1 MSNPYQLQQQQQAM
15 ASGSNSPLGTPV
27 PIKRGRGRPPK
38 NRDPNAT
45 PIKPAPPPPP
55 KSAPQPRIS
64 HITSPRLRAAQP
76 TAYSATGSPFQPPP
90 LTGFPSHSLGPGI
103 PEQQNIVYQPVLSSM
118 QPLPHN
124 VPSFPA
130 ILTFQHQQELQQQ
143 QGQQSLREA
152 QQARASSALRD
163 SVEGATALT
172 TSPASSSATQPST
185 SATGT
190 RGGSIEG
197 GNIMTAAGGTIGAG
211 LGQAVGNAGASP
223 ASRTRRKAEA
233 TEPDL
238 KLPEPHDA
246 GWMTEPVNA
255 AEAQRAYAAI
265 VECIRSHTD
274 MHGRRLA
281 ELLEECPD
289 PEVDPDYYEQVE
301 KPTSLSAISQRIAEG
316 EYPKATDFEM
326 DMLQLFENAR
336 RMHSIGS
343 QTYRDAVVL
352 QRLYHEI
359 TKAKPSR
366 REPITA
372 EAVHA
377 AAASADSSRH
387 FSSIPHGPLYASA
400 GSHGDL
406 TTRISS
412 KSKTYYEHLNHK
424 GKAYRVGDWIHL
436 INPSDPTKPI
446 VAQIFKVLRREDDD
460 PDQGW
465 VTVCWYYR
473 PEQTFH
479 PASKKFF
486 KDEVVKTGY
495 FADHHIEDI
504 LEKIMVMF
512 YTKYIRGRPKPEY
525 WDPRSPLYVTESRY
539 NEQQRVFH
547 KIKSWASCVPEEI
560 RKVET
565 PMNYFEKAIAP
576 PPKEESPF
584 LRGVHGPGALR
595 DEDAA
600 NGEVVEF
607 PDLFKDAADDL
618 RPKKKGRGVDGSGGE
633 APNETFTRLASL
645 VSARVTPDQYLRLQ
659 QLLSTPQAASL
670 DMTQVSNELGGVDVN
685 LLTELRNAAVAAG
698 IASAGIDKVA
708 SSNFAGQQQ
717 QQQQGQQ
724 GQQGAQPA
732 EQPPTIGVVDL
743 TRAQRGEGF
752 YAALPQET
760 RDLFADQP
768 GGQVN
773 WYAAAP
779 LDLPLQNDLHKN
791 GFYAPQQA
799 HLRNH
804 TLDYLYH
811 QAAMRNDSDA
821 NADQRLRNGNRVT
834 GSQPLQP
841 SNLANGSST
850 PRAMLSGSSPYVPH
864 ASGMYDFLAPSARNS
879 PLMRPGFGSL
889 VSGGAIGAG
898 GPSMPT
904 ASSNGSTDEALTPAM
919 NQNQG
924 CWYNGNEWVDDPQ
937 KTAEALAEFSNHYGG
952 GGDGSQF
959 NLSHYL
965 S

>member
-1 MSNPYQLQQQQQAM
+1 M
-15 ASGSNSPLGTPV
+15 ASGSNSPLPTPV

-38 NRDPNAT
+38 NRDPNAPPT
-45 PIKPAPPPPP
+45 KPSAPPPPKP
-55 KSAPQPRIS
+55 TPQPRTS

-76 TAYSATGSPFQPPP
+76 TAYSAAGSPFQPSPP
-90 LTGFPSHSLGPGI
+90 TGYPSHSLGPGI
-103 PEQQNIVYQPVLSSM
+103 PEQHNVFY
-118 QPLPHN
+118 QPLPSGIHASPLAGLTN
-124 VPSFPA
+124 IPTFPPMP
-130 ILTFQHQQELQQQ
+130 TFQRQQEMQQQ
-143 QGQQSLREA
+143 QSQQNIREV
-152 QQARASSALRD
+152 QQARASSARRD
-163 SVEGATALT
+163 SGEGATTAAVSPTSST
-172 TSPASSSATQPST
+172 TQQPSVISAAAT
-185 SATGT
+185 SASAASTEGT
-190 RGGSIEG
+190 
-197 GNIMTAAGGTIGAG
+197 IMTAAGGSIGAG

-223 ASRTRRKAEA
+223 ASRTRRKADA
-233 TEPDL
+233 NEPEL
-238 KLPEPHDA
+238 KVPEPHDA
-246 GWMTEPVNA
+246 GWMPESANPV
-255 AEAQRAYAAI
+255 EAQRAYTAI
-265 VECIRSHTD
+265 VDCIRNHSDAT
-274 MHGRRLA
+274 GRRLA
-281 ELLEECPD
+281 APLEECPD
-289 PEVDPDYYEQVE
+289 PEADPDYYEQVE
-301 KPTSLSAISQRIAEG
+301 KPTSLSAISQRIQEG

-336 RMHSIGS
+336 RLHPIGS
-343 QTYRDAVVL
+343 QLYGDAVVL

-359 TKAKPSR
+359 TKAKPST
-366 REPITA
+366 REPLTA
-372 EAVHA
+372 EAVLA
-377 AAASADSSRH
+377 AAARADASRH

-412 KSKTYYEHLNHK
+412 KSKTYYEHLNLK
-424 GKAYRVGDWIHL
+424 GKAFRVGDWIHL

-460 PDQGW
+460 ADQGW

-584 LRGVHGPGALR
+584 LRGVQGPGALR

-600 NGEVVEF
+600 GGEMAEF
-607 PDLFKDAADDL
+607 PDLFKDAADEF
-618 RPKKKGRGVDGSGGE
+618 RPKKKGRGSEGLGGE
-633 APNETFTRLASL
+633 AAGEAFTRLASL
-645 VSARVTPDQYLRLQ
+645 VAARITPDQYLRLQ
-659 QLLSTPQAASL
+659 LLLSTPQAASL
-670 DMTQVSNELGGVDVN
+670 DMTQVSHELGGVDIN
-685 LLTELRNAAVAAG
+685 LLTDLRNAAVAAG
-698 IASAGIDKVA
+698 VASAGFDKVA
-708 SSNFAGQQQ
+708 SSNFASMTGVPQGEQAQQGV
-717 QQQQGQQ
+717 QQGQ
-724 GQQGAQPA
+724 
-732 EQPPTIGVVDL
+732 PTVGVVDL
-743 TRAQRGEGF
+743 VRSQRSEGF

-779 LDLPLQNDLHKN
+779 LDLPLQHDLHKN

-799 HLRNH
+799 HLRHH

-811 QAAMRNDSDA
+811 QAATRNDGDG
-821 NADQRLRNGNRVT
+821 NADPQMRHGVGRG
-834 GSQPLQP
+834 GPSQPLQP
-841 SNLANGSST
+841 SASANGSST
-850 PRAMLSGSSPYVPH
+850 PRAMVPGSSPYVPH
-864 ASGMYDFLAPSARNS
+864 ALGMYDFLAPSARNS
-879 PLMRPGFGSL
+879 PLMR
-889 VSGGAIGAG
+889 SGHHAAAGAGAMGAG
-898 GPSMPT
+898 GPHLPT
-904 ASSNGSTDEALTPAM
+904 ASSNGSTDEALTPVM

-924 CWYNGNEWVDDPQ
+924 WYAGNEWGEDPQ
-937 KTAEALAEFSNHYGG
+937 KTAEALAEFSNHYG
-952 GGDGSQF
+952 DASQL
-959 NLSHYL
+959 NLSQYF

>member
-1 MSNPYQLQQQQQAM
+1 
-15 ASGSNSPLGTPV
+15 
-27 PIKRGRGRPPK
+27 
-38 NRDPNAT
+38 
-45 PIKPAPPPPP
+45 
-55 KSAPQPRIS
+55 
-64 HITSPRLRAAQP
+64 
-76 TAYSATGSPFQPPP
+76 
-90 LTGFPSHSLGPGI
+90 
-103 PEQQNIVYQPVLSSM
+103 
-118 QPLPHN
+118 
-124 VPSFPA
+124 
-130 ILTFQHQQELQQQ
+130 
-143 QGQQSLREA
+143 
-152 QQARASSALRD
+152 
-163 SVEGATALT
+163 
-172 TSPASSSATQPST
+172 
-185 SATGT
+185 
-190 RGGSIEG
+190 
-197 GNIMTAAGGTIGAG
+197 MTAAGGSIGAG

-223 ASRTRRKAEA
+223 ASRTRRKADA
-233 TEPDL
+233 NEPEL
-238 KLPEPHDA
+238 KLPEPHDQ
-246 GWMTEPVNA
+246 GWMTEPANA
-255 AEAQRAYAAI
+255 AEAQRAYAA
-265 VECIRSHTD
+265 VVQCIRNHRDAT
-274 MHGRRLA
+274 GRRLA
-281 ELLEECPD
+281 EPLEECPD
-289 PEVDPDYYEQVE
+289 PEADPEYYEKVE
-301 KPTSLSAISQRIAEG
+301 KPTSLAAISQRVQEG

-336 RMHSIGS
+336 RLHPIGS
-343 QTYRDAVVL
+343 QTYGDAIVL
-352 QRLYHEI
+352 QRFYHEI
-359 TKAKPSR
+359 TKAKPSK
-366 REPITA
+366 REPISA
-372 EAVHA
+372 EAVLE
-377 AAASADSSRH
+377 AASHADASRH

-412 KSKTYYEHLNHK
+412 KSKTYYEHLNLK
-424 GKAYRVGDWIHL
+424 GKAFRVGDWIHL

-584 LRGVHGPGALR
+584 LRGVAGPGALR

-600 NGEVVEF
+600 NGEAAEF
-607 PDLFKDAADDL
+607 PDLFKDALDEF
-618 RPKKKGRGVDGSGGE
+618 RPKKKGRGTDGAGGE
-633 APNETFTRLASL
+633 AAGAAFTRLASL
-645 VSARVTPDQYLRLQ
+645 VAARITPDQYFRLQ
-659 QLLSTPQAASL
+659 QLLSTSQAPSL
-670 DMTQVSNELGGVDVN
+670 DMQQLSHELGGVDPV
-685 LLTELRNAAVAAG
+685 LLDQLRNAAVAAG
-698 IASAGIDKVA
+698 VAAAGLDKVA
-708 SSNFAGQQQ
+708 SSNFSSMVGD
-717 QQQQGQQ
+717 GQQ
-724 GQQGAQPA
+724 GQQESGGGAPS
-732 EQPPTIGVVDL
+732 QPPTVGVVDL
-743 TRAQRGEGF
+743 TRSQRGEGF

-779 LDLPLQNDLHKN
+779 LDLPLQHELHKN

-811 QAAMRNDSDA
+811 QTTTRNEGDGGRAAA
-821 NADQRLRNGNRVT
+821 
-834 GSQPLQP
+834 SQPLQP
-841 SNLANGSST
+841 SASANGSAT
-850 PRAMLSGSSPYVPH
+850 PRAMVSGSSPYVPH

-879 PLMRPGFGSL
+879 PLMRQGFMAGG
-889 VSGGAIGAG
+889 VSGPG
-898 GPSMPT
+898 MPT
-904 ASSNGSTDEALTPAM
+904 ASSNGSTDEALTPVM

-924 CWYNGNEWVDDPQ
+924 WYGGNEWGDDPQ
-937 KTAEALAEFSNHYGG
+937 KTAEALAEFSNHYG
-952 GGDGSQF
+952 DGSQL

>member
-1 MSNPYQLQQQQQAM
+1 MSNPYQQQQPM
-15 ASGSNSPLGTPV
+15 ASGSNPPMSTPLPTR
-27 PIKRGRGRPPK
+27 RGRGRPPK
-38 NRDPNAT
+38 HRDPYA
-45 PIKPAPPPPP
+45 PPAKPAPPPPP
-55 KSAPQPRIS
+55 KLTPQPRTS

-76 TAYSATGSPFQPPP
+76 TAYSATGSPFQPPQPTGYP
-90 LTGFPSHSLGPGI
+90 LHSLGPGI
-103 PEQQNIVYQPVLSSM
+103 PEQQNVFYQPVPAGVHSS
-118 QPLPHN
+118 PLAAASS
-124 VPSFPA
+124 VPSFPPMP
-130 ILTFQHQQELQQQ
+130 TFQRQQELQQHQ
-143 QGQQSLREA
+143 SQQSVREA
-152 QQARASSALRD
+152 QQVRASNVRRQSM
-163 SVEGATALT
+163 EGAAALPP
-172 TSPASSSATQPST
+172 SPASSSATQQAFIGGAATLST
-185 SATGT
+185 TLPEAT
-190 RGGSIEG
+190 
-197 GNIMTAAGGTIGAG
+197 IMTAAGGSIGAG

-223 ASRTRRKAEA
+223 ASRTRRKADA
-233 TEPDL
+233 NEPEL

-246 GWMTEPVNA
+246 GWMTEPANA
-255 AEAQRAYAAI
+255 AEAQRAYAA
-265 VECIRSHTD
+265 VVDCIRNHADAT
-274 MHGRRLA
+274 GRRLA
-281 ELLEECPD
+281 EPFEECPD
-289 PEVDPDYYEQVE
+289 PEVDPEFYERVE
-301 KPTSLSAISQRIAEG
+301 KPTSLSAISQRVRED
-316 EYPKATDFEM
+316 EYPSATDFEM

-336 RMHSIGS
+336 RLHPIGT
-343 QTYRDAVVL
+343 QMYGDAVVL

-366 REPITA
+366 HEPITA
-372 EAVHA
+372 EAVIA
-377 AAASADSSRH
+377 AAAQADASRH

-412 KSKTYYEHLNHK
+412 KSKTYYEHLNLK
-424 GKAYRVGDWIHL
+424 GKAFRVGDWIHL

-565 PMNYFEKAIAP
+565 PMNYFDKAIAP

-584 LRGVHGPGALR
+584 LRGVQGPGALR
-595 DEDAA
+595 DEDAT
-600 NGEVVEF
+600 NGEVAEF
-607 PDLFKDAADDL
+607 PDLFKDAPDEF
-618 RPKKKGRGVDGSGGE
+618 RPKKKGRGADGSGGE
-633 APNETFTRLASL
+633 AAGEAFTRLASL
-645 VSARVTPDQYLRLQ
+645 VAARITPDQYFRLQ

-670 DMTQVSNELGGVDVN
+670 DMTQVSNELGGVDAN

-698 IASAGIDKVA
+698 VASAGLDKVA
-708 SSNFAGQQQ
+708 SSNFAAGVAGVAQVQQDQ
-717 QQQQGQQ
+717 TS
-724 GQQGAQPA
+724 AQS
-732 EQPPTIGVVDL
+732 QPPTVGVVDL
-743 TRAQRGEGF
+743 TRSQRGEGF

-779 LDLPLQNDLHKN
+779 LDLPLQHDLHKN

-811 QAAMRNDSDA
+811 QTVMRSEGDA
-821 NADQRLRNGNRVT
+821 NADQQARSGGRVG

-841 SNLANGSST
+841 SASANGSST
-850 PRAMLSGSSPYVPH
+850 PRAMLQSSSPYVPH

-879 PLMRPGFGSL
+879 PLMRPGFSG
-889 VSGGAIGAG
+889 VVGGGAVG
-898 GPSMPT
+898 GPHMPT
-904 ASSNGSTDEALTPAM
+904 ASSNGSTDEALTPVM

-924 CWYNGNEWVDDPQ
+924 WYGGNEWGEDPQ
-937 KTAEALAEFSNHYGG
+937 KTAEALAEFSNQYS
-952 GGDGSQF
+952 DGSQL

-965 S
+965 SPL

>member
-1 MSNPYQLQQQQQAM
+1 MSNPYQQQQAM
-15 ASGSNSPLGTPV
+15 ASGSNSPMSTPG
-27 PIKRGRGRPPK
+27 PIRRGRGRPPK
-38 NRDPNAT
+38 YRDPNAPPT
-45 PIKPAPPPPP
+45 KPAPPPPHKP
-55 KSAPQPRIS
+55 IAQPRTS
-64 HITSPRLRAAQP
+64 HITSPRLRAVQP
-76 TAYSATGSPFQPPP
+76 TSYSASGSPFTHPNPNAY
-90 LTGFPSHSLGPGI
+90 SSYSLGPGI
-103 PEQQNIVYQPVLSSM
+103 PEQQNMFYQPVPASVHSSALTGSSM
-118 QPLPHN
+118 
-124 VPSFPA
+124 VPSFPPMPT
-130 ILTFQHQQELQQQ
+130 LQRQQELQQQ
-143 QGQQSLREA
+143 HSQHSIREV
-152 QQARASSALRD
+152 QQARGSSVRRESL
-163 SVEGATALT
+163 EGASDLTA
-172 TSPASSSATQPST
+172 SPASSSATQPGYTTGIALIPGST
-185 SATGT
+185 APPEGT
-190 RGGSIEG
+190 
-197 GNIMTAAGGTIGAG
+197 IMTAAGGSIGAG

-223 ASRTRRKAEA
+223 ASRTRRKADANDPE
-233 TEPDL
+233 L

-246 GWMTEPVNA
+246 GWMTEPANVT
-255 AEAQRAYAAI
+255 EAQRAYAA
-265 VECIRSHTD
+265 VVHCIRNHVDAT
-274 MHGRRLA
+274 GRRLA
-281 ELLEECPD
+281 EPFEECPD
-289 PEVDPDYYEQVE
+289 PEVDHEYYEKIE
-301 KPTSLSAISQRIAEG
+301 KPTSLSAISHRIQEG

-336 RMHSIGS
+336 RLYPIGT
-343 QTYRDAVVL
+343 QTYGDAVVL

-359 TKAKPSR
+359 TKAKPSKS
-366 REPITA
+366 EPITA
-372 EAVHA
+372 EAVLATA
-377 AAASADSSRH
+377 AQADASRH

-412 KSKTYYEHLNHK
+412 KSKTYYEHLNLK
-424 GKAYRVGDWIHL
+424 GKAFRVGDWIHL
-436 INPSDPTKPI
+436 INPSDSTKPI
-446 VAQIFKVLRREDDD
+446 VAQIFKVLRREDEDL
-460 PDQGW
+460 DQGL

-584 LRGVHGPGALR
+584 LRGVQGPGALR
-595 DEDAA
+595 DEDIA
-600 NGEVVEF
+600 NGEIADF

-618 RPKKKGRGVDGSGGE
+618 RPKKKERGGDGGDAANE
-633 APNETFTRLASL
+633 AFTRLASL
-645 VSARVTPDQYLRLQ
+645 VAARITPDQYLRLQ

-670 DMTQVSNELGGVDVN
+670 DMTRLSNELGGVDIN

-698 IASAGIDKVA
+698 VAAGVAAPGLDIVA
-708 SSNFAGQQQ
+708 SSNVAD
-717 QQQQGQQ
+717 QQGQV
-724 GQQGAQPA
+724 GTHEQQASPQ
-732 EQPPTIGVVDL
+732 QLPTVGVVDL
-743 TRAQRGEGF
+743 VRQQRGEGF
-752 YAALPQET
+752 YSALPEET

-779 LDLPLQNDLHKN
+779 LDLPLQHDLHKN

-811 QAAMRNDSDA
+811 QATMRQQDNVSA
-821 NADQRLRNGNRVT
+821 E
-834 GSQPLQP
+834 SQPLQ
-841 SNLANGSST
+841 SSASANGSST
-850 PRAMLSGSSPYVPH
+850 PRVMMPSSSPYVPH
-864 ASGMYDFLAPSARNS
+864 ALGMYDFLAPSARNS
-879 PLMRPGFGSL
+879 PMMRPGSTG
-889 VSGGAIGAG
+889 VVVVGGGAGAVPG
-898 GPSMPT
+898 MPT
-904 ASSNGSTDEALTPAM
+904 ASSNGSTDEALTPVM
-919 NQNQG
+919 SQNQS
-924 CWYNGNEWVDDPQ
+924 WYGGTEWGEDPQ
-937 KTAEALAEFSNHYGG
+937 KTAEALAEFSNHYGDGIG
-952 GGDGSQF
+952 GVGGQL

>member
-1 MSNPYQLQQQQQAM
+1 MSNPYHQQQAM
-15 ASGSNSPLGTPV
+15 ASGSNSPLATPL

-38 NRDPNAT
+38 NRDPNAPT
-45 PIKPAPPPPP
+45 PVKVTAPPPPKP
-55 KSAPQPRIS
+55 TPQPRNS

-90 LTGFPSHSLGPGI
+90 PTGFPSHSLGPGI
-103 PEQQNIVYQPVLSSM
+103 PEQQNMFYQPVAGSGGHSS
-118 QPLPHN
+118 PS
-124 VPSFPA
+124 VPSFPP
-130 ILTFQHQQELQQQ
+130 IPTFQRQQELQQQ
-143 QGQQSLREA
+143 QSQQSIREA
-152 QQARASSALRD
+152 QQARALSAQRG
-163 SVEGATALT
+163 SVDAAGATLP
-172 TSPASSSATQPST
+172 TSPASSSATQ
-185 SATGT
+185 TG
-190 RGGSIEG
+190 SVPAAFAASKAPAEG
-197 GNIMTAAGGTIGAG
+197 AIMTAAGGSIGAG

-223 ASRTRRKAEA
+223 ASRTRRKAD
-233 TEPDL
+233 TNEPEL

-246 GWMTEPVNA
+246 GWMTEPA
-255 AEAQRAYAAI
+255 DALQAQRVYSA
-265 VECIRSHTD
+265 VVDCIRSHVD
-274 MHGRRLA
+274 ASGRRLA

-289 PEVDPDYYEQVE
+289 PEVDPDFYEKVE
-301 KPTSLSAISQRIAEG
+301 KPTSLSAISQRIQEG
-316 EYPKATDFEM
+316 EYLKATDFEM

-336 RMHSIGS
+336 RLHPIGT
-343 QTYRDAVVL
+343 QMYGDAVVL
-352 QRLYHEI
+352 QRLYHEL
-359 TKAKPSR
+359 TRADPSKQ
-366 REPITA
+366 EPITA
-372 EAVHA
+372 EAVLA
-377 AAASADSSRH
+377 AAARADATRH

-412 KSKTYYEHLNHK
+412 KSKTYYEHLNLK
-424 GKAYRVGDWIHL
+424 GKAFRVGDWIHL

-460 PDQGW
+460 PNQGW

-486 KDEVVKTGY
+486 QDEVVKTGY

-565 PMNYFEKAIAP
+565 PMNFFEKAISP

-584 LRGVHGPGALR
+584 LRGVPGPGALR

-600 NGEVVEF
+600 SGEVAEF
-607 PDLFKDAADDL
+607 PDLFHDAPDDF
-618 RPKKKGRGVDGSGGE
+618 RPKKKGRGSDAAASGQN
-633 APNETFTRLASL
+633 ANETFTRLASL
-645 VSARVTPDQYLRLQ
+645 VAARITPDQYLRLQ

-670 DMTQVSNELGGVDVN
+670 DMAQVSDQLGGVDAN
-685 LLTELRNAAVAAG
+685 LLSELRNAAVAAG
-698 IASAGIDKVA
+698 VASAGIDKVA
-708 SSNFAGQQQ
+708 SSDLAQQAREEAAAEQQQ
-717 QQQQGQQ
+717 Q
-724 GQQGAQPA
+724 
-732 EQPPTIGVVDL
+732 PTVSVVDL
-743 TRAQRGEGF
+743 VRSQRGEGF

-779 LDLPLQNDLHKN
+779 LDLPLQHDLHKN

-799 HLRNH
+799 NLRNH

-811 QAAMRNDSDA
+811 QANVRNDDDTASDS
-821 NADQRLRNGNRVT
+821 QLRSGGRLAP
-834 GSQPLQP
+834 SQPLQP
-841 SNLANGSST
+841 SASANGGST
-850 PRAMLSGSSPYVPH
+850 PRALVAASSPYVPH

-879 PLMRPGFGSL
+879 PLMRAGY
-889 VSGGAIGAG
+889 GGAGAG
-898 GPSMPT
+898 IGGIPA
-904 ASSNGSTDEALTPAM
+904 ASSNGSTDEALTPVM

-924 CWYNGNEWVDDPQ
+924 WYGGNEWGEDPQ
-937 KTAEALAEFSNHYGG
+937 KTAEALAEFSNHYGDG
-952 GGDGSQF
+952 GQL